1 MDHDFGTNPLHTK
14 NSAMAKLE
22 KAGQIVGSESLRDKE
37 LTGLAT
43 LARTLKDE
51 NIRLSKQ
58 LLTYKKKEGLTDLKT
73 RKQTR
78 AATPRQKKIFG
89 QTGEKV
95 TKRRGG
101 GETKEMEMSSLAN
114 NSAGS
119 YSGPAGR
126 TPISD
131 DTDTGSML
139 QASGHKVQS
148 FRLDDDTV
156 HGTTSGAE
164 DVVSALKGGA
174 GRAVS
179 PKVEGKAEDV
189 KKSRQSIFS
198 KIGGTVAHNPLR
210 KIMQSGSA
218 SSSRVSQPQ
227 KDGRGMTA
235 QGLHGEQNMSAEDAF
250 TIL

>member
-1 MDHDFGTNPLHTK
+1 MVPPFLVGTNPLHMN

-95 TKRRGG
+95 TKRGGG
-101 GETKEMEMSSLAN
+101 GETKEMEMSTA
-114 NSAGS
+114 
-119 YSGPAGR
+119 
-126 TPISD
+126 I
-131 DTDTGSML
+131 TGSML
-139 QASGHKVQS
+139 KPRS
-148 FRLDDDTV
+148 FRIDDMDDVGEV
-156 HGTTSGAE
+156 HGT
-164 DVVSALKGGA
+164 V
-174 GRAVS
+174 
-179 PKVEGKAEDV
+179 P
-189 KKSRQSIFS
+189 
-198 KIGGTVAHNPLR
+198 NPLHR
-210 KIMQSGSA
+210 SKSFISGSA
-218 SSSRVSQPQ
+218 SSRRFIQ
-227 KDGRGMTA
+227 KQEKERTLSVKEQEDERDGTTETT
-235 QGLHGEQNMSAEDAF
+235 LHMM
-250 TIL
+250 L